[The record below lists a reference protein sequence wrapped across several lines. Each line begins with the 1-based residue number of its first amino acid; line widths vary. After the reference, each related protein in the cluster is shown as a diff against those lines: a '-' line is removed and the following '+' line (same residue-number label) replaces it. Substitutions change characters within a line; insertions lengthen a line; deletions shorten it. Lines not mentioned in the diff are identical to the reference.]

1 MYAYKTPT
9 CPNFFLKIFV
19 WSLNHYQ
26 IIDRMNL
33 TFGLEKKEKERKIKW
48 GFHIKPLNLLYLKLS
63 QNTQTSKMS
72 QTFEVWRRCKCFST
86 MTMM

>member
-33 TFGLEKKEKERKIKW
+33 TFWFGKKRKGKE
-48 GFHIKPLNLLYLKLS
+48 N
-63 QNTQTSKMS
+63 KMGIPY
-72 QTFEVWRRCKCFST
+72 
-86 MTMM
+86 